1 MTSMVIVYTSIGVGI
16 LVLAAVGFW
25 LRYQESRQRQQGR

>member
-1 MTSMVIVYTSIGVGI
+1 MTSMVIVYTSIGVAI

-25 LRYQESRQRQQGR
+25 FRHQESRQRQQDR